1 MIAQINGFPNRFDSL
16 EEKWEIIG
24 RFTQELLAIADELG
38 ITDLDFF
45 VDKET
50 IH

>member
-1 MIAQINGFPNRFDSL
+1 VVAQLNGFPTRFDSL

-24 RFTQELLAIADELG
+24 HFTQEILAIADNLGVTELK
-38 ITDLDFF
+38 FF